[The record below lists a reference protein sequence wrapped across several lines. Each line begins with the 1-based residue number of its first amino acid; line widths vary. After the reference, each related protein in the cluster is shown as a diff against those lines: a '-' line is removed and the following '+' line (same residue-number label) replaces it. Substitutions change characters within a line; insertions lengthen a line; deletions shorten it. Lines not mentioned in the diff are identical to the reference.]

1 MLSRLYIENIALIE
15 RLDLELHDG
24 FTILTGETGA
34 GKSIIIDSVNLILGG
49 RADKTLIKAGEN
61 KALVEAV
68 FDIPAEMMEAQ
79 FAHWGIDSA
88 DGQIIL
94 SRELTDSGRNVC
106 RINGKLGSLSTLKEM
121 AVSLI
126 DIYGQHEHQRLFDVQ
141 THLLFLDAYGE
152 EAIDVQK
159 KQVAETYR
167 KWKKLKYQLK
177 NEIGNEAQR
186 LQRVDMLRA
195 QAEEIE
201 NAALQSGEE
210 DVLNEERAILA
221 DAERI
226 QKTLH
231 EVSAWLNGDDETD
244 AALQHIRNAEKQMAS
259 ISDIGVSFEAIRA
272 RLNEFYYLLQEIYFE
287 TTTLQDDAVFDPYR
301 YDEVEQRLEVISKLK
316 RKYGEN
322 VEAVIA
328 YAETARAE
336 LERMADLQDIA
347 ERGAEAMLA
356 LSKELYA
363 QAMALH
369 HIRIE
374 TAKKLKADLTKQLH
388 DLGMEKA
395 AFAIRFESIPD
406 YTPDMDFFEHGLDAV
421 EMMLS
426 TNPGEP
432 LKPLRKVASGGELS
446 RITLAFKSLAADM
459 DENIAMIFDEIDTGI
474 SGRISSVVGA
484 KMRSI
489 SKGHQ
494 VICVTHS
501 PQIAAMADIHYL
513 IEKEQGLHHTRTNV
527 RLLDKEEH
535 IREIAR
541 IAGGATIT
549 DQTLAYARDLVEH
562 AQSEEQK

>member
-15 RLDLELHDG
+15 RLDLELRDG

-49 RADKTLIKAGEN
+49 RADKSLIKAGES

-68 FDIPAEMMEAQ
+68 FDIPYDIIESQ
-79 FAHWGIDSA
+79 FARWGIDPA
-88 DGQIIL
+88 DEQIIL

-106 RINGKLGSLSTLKEM
+106 RMNGKLGSLSSLKEI
-121 AVSLI
+121 AGCLV

-141 THLLFLDAYGE
+141 THILFLDAYG
-152 EAIDVQK
+152 ADGMDTQK
-159 KQVAETYR
+159 EQVKHTYQ
-167 KWKKLKYQLK
+167 KWKKLQYQLK
-177 NEIGNEAQR
+177 TEIGDEAQR
-186 LQRVDMLRA
+186 LQRMDMLAA
-195 QAEEIE
+195 QVEEIE
-201 NAALQSGEE
+201 KAALQSGEE
-210 DVLNEERAILA
+210 EILNEERAILA

-226 QKTLH
+226 QHTLH
-231 EVSAWLNGDDETD
+231 AAAAMLNGDDETD
-244 AALQHIRNAEKQMAS
+244 AALQNIRNAEKQMAS
-259 ISDIGVSFEAIRA
+259 ISDIGVSFEAIRS

-287 TTTLQDDAVFDPYR
+287 TAALQNDAVFDPYR

-316 RKYGEN
+316 RKYGES

-328 YAETARAE
+328 YGESAQAE
-336 LERMADLQDIA
+336 LEHMADMKEIA
-347 ERGAEAMLA
+347 EQGAQALLA
-356 LSKELYA
+356 ISKELYD
-363 QAMALH
+363 QSMKLH
-369 HIRIE
+369 DSRVK
-374 TAKKLKADLTKQLH
+374 TAHRLEKDLIDQLH
-388 DLGMEKA
+388 DLGMDKA
-395 AFAIRFESIPD
+395 RFAVHFNDFPAYSEN
-406 YTPDMDFFEHGLDAV
+406 MVFFENGLDSV

-446 RITLAFKSLAADM
+446 RITLAFKSLAANQ
-459 DENIAMIFDEIDTGI
+459 DENITMIFDEIDTGI
-474 SGRISSVVGA
+474 SGRISSVVGE

-501 PQIAAMADIHYL
+501 PQIAAMADMHYL
-513 IEKEQGLHHTRTNV
+513 IEKEQSKHHTKTNV
-527 RLLDKEEH
+527 RLLNQEEH

-549 DQTLAYARDLVEH
+549 DQTLAYAKDLVEH
-562 AQSEEQK
+562 AQNEEM